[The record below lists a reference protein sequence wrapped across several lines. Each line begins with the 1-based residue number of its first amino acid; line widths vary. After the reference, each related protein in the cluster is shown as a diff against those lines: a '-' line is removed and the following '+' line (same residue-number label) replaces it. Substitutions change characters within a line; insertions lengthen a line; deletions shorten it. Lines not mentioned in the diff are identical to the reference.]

1 MSTDLGS
8 YALLVIQ
15 KTDEELQ
22 ATYGSY
28 PIILEK
34 AAVVR
39 QVIVE
44 LGYVF

>member
-1 MSTDLGS
+1 MTTDLS
-8 YALLVIQ
+8 VYALQVIQ
-15 KTDEELQ
+15 YSDEQLKQ
-22 ATYGSY
+22 QYGNY

-39 QVIVE
+39 RVMTE

>member
-1 MSTDLGS
+1 MTTDLS
-8 YALLVIQ
+8 VYALLVIQ
-15 KTDEELQ
+15 YTDEQL
-22 ATYGSY
+22 ATQYGSY

-39 QVIVE
+39 RVLKE